1 MLTEGGASVS
11 SCVLFGAIASQGI
24 HLKDTSLYPT
34 SLLSTLPPPPP
45 PFLLKTLLTVYHL

>member
-1 MLTEGGASVS
+1 MLTGGASVS